1 LDASERAAVESLL
14 LADYPVVFPVWAG
27 PKPHDI
33 RDVLDGKG
41 LVVQTQAD
49 GPEAADSLEVQG
61 GVPRVLP

>member
-1 LDASERAAVESLL
+1 
-14 LADYPVVFPVWAG
+14 LADYPVFFPVWAG